1 MQMLDRKNATLK
13 DVVHTLQ
20 ITHDNVDED
29 DTTMDTDNADRPPSH
44 REILRGLMGFLQGC

>member
-1 MQMLDRKNATLK
+1 MLDRKNATLK